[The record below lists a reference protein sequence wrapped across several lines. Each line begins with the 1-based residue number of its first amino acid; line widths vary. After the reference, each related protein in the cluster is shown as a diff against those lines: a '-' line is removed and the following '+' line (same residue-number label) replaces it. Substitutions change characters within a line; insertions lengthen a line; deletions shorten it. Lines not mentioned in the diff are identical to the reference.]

1 MKEDNYEM
9 MQSLIRDN
17 PLGKD
22 DYSNELWADYI
33 EVKNDLIAEIDKAN
47 CLASLVSE
55 RNWARRCMY
64 NDGEEM
70 GIIVKEG
77 DICYIDYG
85 QVYRNETGYQHFG
98 LVLNIFARKAMV
110 IPMTSNEQTY
120 RNAYDPVDNPNG
132 KRHLMR
138 LGMIAGMAK
147 PSVMFLNDIKYVNTA
162 RIIDIKARLSTE
174 SQLYWDIK
182 RRVLCTSFGKPD
194 MAF

>member
-1 MKEDNYEM
+1 M
-9 MQSLIRDN
+9 MQSLINDS
-17 PLGKD
+17 PLGDD
-22 DYSNELWADYI
+22 DYNADLWADYI
-33 EVKNDLIAEIDKAN
+33 DIKRELICEIDKVN
-47 CLASLVSE
+47 CMPSLISE
-55 RNWARRCMY
+55 RNWVKRCMY
-64 NDGEEM
+64 NDGEEL

-98 LVLNIFARKAMV
+98 LVLNVFARKALM

-120 RNAYDPVDNPNG
+120 KNAYDPVENPNG

-138 LGMIAGMAK
+138 LGMIQGMAK

-162 RIIDIKARLSTE
+162 RIIDIKASLPPD
-174 SQLYWDIK
+174 SQLYWEIK

-194 MAF
+194 IVF